1 MRTIYAVVLASGLY
15 TDGQVTSIHPVP
27 VAQVDCVS
35 IAQTHLGA
43 ACCVRIPW
51 PVDPSVAIALPQHAA
66 E

>member
-1 MRTIYAVVLASGLY
+1 MKTIYTVILASGLY
-15 TDGQVTSIHPVP
+15 TDGQVTSVHPVP

-35 IAQTHLGA
+35 LAQTQPGA
-43 ACCVRIPW
+43 AKCVRVPW